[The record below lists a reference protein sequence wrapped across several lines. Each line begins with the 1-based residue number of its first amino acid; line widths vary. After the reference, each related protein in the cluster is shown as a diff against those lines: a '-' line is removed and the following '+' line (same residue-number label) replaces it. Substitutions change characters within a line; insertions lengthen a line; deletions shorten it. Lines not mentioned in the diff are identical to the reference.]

1 MNAKSSNISQKIN
14 VLHFQPCQL
23 AWKMLT
29 FLPMLSAPPLTR
41 YNMKTTSPRATRG
54 GLYLSVLLAGLVGS
68 ASAATYSLTLH
79 SETHPGK
86 YTADPDGALESV
98 LANYDVKATTHGG
111 TRFWTFCL
119 ESQEYFQSGK
129 RYDAELSPDG
139 ATVPGNDKISLGTAY
154 LYELFAQGTLD
165 AALAGFSYTNVSNGG
180 ARLQKMIWWLE
191 GESGGVLD
199 SGLAGLLTTQ
209 YGSALNAKADYSG
222 SAVKVLNLTKYT
234 GTLGNTDGLAGTH
247 RQDQLVY
254 FGNPQ
259 PIIPPRP
266 VPDGGTSLLLL
277 GLSLGGLGLGK
288 RWAFKS

>member
-1 MNAKSSNISQKIN
+1 MKKI
-14 VLHFQPCQL
+14 
-23 AWKMLT
+23 
-29 FLPMLSAPPLTR
+29 
-41 YNMKTTSPRATRG
+41 SPRATQG
-54 GLYLSVLLAGLVGS
+54 GIYLSVLLAGLVGS

-98 LANYDVKATTHGG
+98 LANYDVKATTNGG

-119 ESQEYFQSGK
+119 ESQEYFQTGK
-129 RYDAELSPDG
+129 RYDAELSSATDTTAGGPD
-139 ATVPGNDKISLGTAY
+139 PISLGTAY
-154 LYELFAQGTLD
+154 LYGLFAQGTLD
-165 AALAGFSYTNVSNGG
+165 AALAGFSYSNVANGG

-199 SGLAGLLTTQ
+199 AGLEGLLVTQ

-234 GTLGNTDGLAGTH
+234 GTLGNADGLSGTR

-259 PIIPPRP
+259 IIIPPRP

-288 RWAFKS
+288 RWVCKS